1 MMSSNLALYATRDMY
16 KKSISNFA
24 VLFAMPVTVLKKSLF
39 NAYTPTH
46 DCKTSASV
54 PATTIQK
61 THLITGTSAHP
72 AKLP

>member
-1 MMSSNLALYATRDMY
+1 MY

-54 PATTIQK
+54 PTITTQK
-61 THLITGTSAHP
+61 THLITNTSAHP

>member
-46 DCKTSASV
+46 DCKTSA
-54 PATTIQK
+54 TTIQK